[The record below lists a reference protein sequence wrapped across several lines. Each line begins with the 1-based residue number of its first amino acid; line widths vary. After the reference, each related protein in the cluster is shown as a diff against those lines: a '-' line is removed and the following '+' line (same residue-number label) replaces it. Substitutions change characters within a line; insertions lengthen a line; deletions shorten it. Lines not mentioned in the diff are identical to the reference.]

1 MPTKKLNKA
10 YLMEQIKHECG
21 VAMVR
26 LLKPLSYYKEKYG
39 TWMYGLNKLYLMMEK
54 QHNRGQEAAGL
65 AALKLQAEPGDEYM
79 FRERAQGNTA
89 IQEIFASVHSK
100 FSNFSS
106 EELADADFAGK
117 NIPFAGEI
125 YMGHLRYSTTG
136 KRGLSYV
143 HPFLRRNNWR
153 AKNLCLCANFNM
165 TNVQEIFDHI
175 AVKGQHPRML
185 SDTYLLLEQLGHRLD
200 REAERCFVAAE
211 SQGLTDRHITE
222 YIENNINVANILKE
236 SAPVWDGGYVVCG
249 ITGSGETFVLRDPWG
264 IRPAFYYMSDE
275 VFALAS
281 ERPVL
286 QTSFGLEAE
295 DIVEL
300 QPGQAIMTNR
310 KGEMRIEQILPA
322 QKLAACSFERVYFSR
337 GSDIDIY
344 KERKEMGRRLVPSI
358 LKAINNEVDNTV
370 FSYIP
375 NTAEAAY
382 YGLYQGF
389 EEYLNQQKTHEIT
402 ELLKNPAYSSEAS
415 RVALEKRIAEVLARH
430 IRAEKVAWK
439 DIKMRTFIAEGNSRN
454 DLAAHV
460 YDITYGC
467 VVPNVDNL
475 VVIDDSIVRGT
486 TLRESILRILDRL
499 HPKRIVIVSS
509 SPQVRYP
516 DYYGID
522 MANMNEF
529 IAFRAA
535 IALHEER
542 GTMNLLTDIYRR
554 CKAQE
559 DLPKEQ
565 VQNYIRELYEPFTEL
580 EINAKM
586 VELLRPAGV
595 DTEIHMVYL
604 SIEDLH
610 KACPNSPGDWY
621 FSGHFPTPGGNK
633 CVNAAFIRYMEGHQ
647 AALLSPVVT

>member
-1 MPTKKLNKA
+1 
-10 YLMEQIKHECG
+10 MEQIKHECG

-26 LLKPLSYYKEKYG
+26 LLQPLSYYKEKYG

-65 AALKLQAEPGDEYM
+65 AALKLQAEPGDEFM

-89 IQEIFASVHSK
+89 IQEIFAAVHAK
-100 FSNFSS
+100 FSTFTP
-106 EELADADFAGK
+106 EELADVDFAGK
-117 NIPFAGEI
+117 NIPFVGEI

-200 REAERCFVAAE
+200 REAERCFAEAE
-211 SQGLTDRHITE
+211 SLGLTDRDITE
-222 YIENNINVANILKE
+222 HIESRINVANILKE

-264 IRPAFYYMSDE
+264 IRPAFYYKDDE

-286 QTSFGLEAE
+286 QTTFGLEAN

-310 KGEMRIEQILPA
+310 KGELRIEQILPA
-322 QKLAACSFERVYFSR
+322 QKLASCSFERVYFSR

-344 KERKEMGRRLVPSI
+344 QERKEMGRRLVPSI

-389 EEYLNQQKTHEIT
+389 EEYLNHQKTQAIT
-402 ELLKNPAYSSEAS
+402 ALLKDPAYSSEAGKT
-415 RVALEKRIAEVLARH
+415 ALETRIAQVLSRH
-430 IRAEKVAWK
+430 IRTEKVAWK

-460 YDITYGC
+460 YDITYGS
-467 VVPNVDNL
+467 VLPHVDNL

-486 TLRESILRILDRL
+486 TLRESILRILNRL

-522 MANMNEF
+522 MANMDEF

-535 IALHEER
+535 IALHQER
-542 GTMNLLTDIYRR
+542 GTMNMLTNLYHR
-554 CKAQE
+554 CKSQE
-559 DLPKEQ
+559 NLPKEK
-565 VQNYIRELYEPFTEL
+565 VQNFIRELYAPFTEEDL
-580 EINAKM
+580 NIKM
-586 VELLRPAGV
+586 IELLRPTGV

-621 FSGHFPTPGGNK
+621 FSGYYPTPGGNK
-633 CVNAAFIRYMEGHQ
+633 CVNSAFIRYMETHQ
-647 AALLSPVVT
+647 AELLS

>member
-1 MPTKKLNKA
+1 
-10 YLMEQIKHECG
+10 MEQIKHECG

-26 LLKPLSYYKEKYG
+26 LLQPLSYYKEKYG

-65 AALKLQAEPGDEYM
+65 AALKLQAEPGDEFM

-89 IQEIFASVHSK
+89 IQEIFAAVHAK
-100 FSNFSS
+100 FSTFTP
-106 EELADADFAGK
+106 EELADVDFAGK
-117 NIPFAGEI
+117 NIPFVGEI

-200 REAERCFVAAE
+200 REAERCFAEAE
-211 SQGLTDRHITE
+211 SLGLTDRDITE
-222 YIENNINVANILKE
+222 HIESRINVANILKE

-264 IRPAFYYMSDE
+264 IRPAFYYKDDE

-286 QTSFGLEAE
+286 QTTFGLEAN

-310 KGEMRIEQILPA
+310 KGELRIEQILPA
-322 QKLAACSFERVYFSR
+322 QKLASCSFERVYFSR

-344 KERKEMGRRLVPSI
+344 QERKEMGRRLVPSI

-389 EEYLNQQKTHEIT
+389 EEYLNHQKTQAIT
-402 ELLKNPAYSSEAS
+402 ALLKDPAYSSEAGKT
-415 RVALEKRIAEVLARH
+415 ALETRIAQVLSRH

-460 YDITYGC
+460 YDITYGS
-467 VVPNVDNL
+467 VLPHVDNL

-486 TLRESILRILDRL
+486 TLRESILRILNRL

-522 MANMNEF
+522 MANMDEF

-535 IALHEER
+535 IALHQER
-542 GTMNLLTDIYRR
+542 GTMNMLTNLYHR
-554 CKAQE
+554 CKSQE
-559 DLPKEQ
+559 NLPKEK
-565 VQNYIRELYEPFTEL
+565 VQNFIRELYAPFTEEDL
-580 EINAKM
+580 NIKM
-586 VELLRPAGV
+586 IELLRPTGV

-621 FSGHFPTPGGNK
+621 FSGYYPTPGGNK
-633 CVNAAFIRYMEGHQ
+633 CVNSAFIRYMETHQ
-647 AALLSPVVT
+647 AELLS